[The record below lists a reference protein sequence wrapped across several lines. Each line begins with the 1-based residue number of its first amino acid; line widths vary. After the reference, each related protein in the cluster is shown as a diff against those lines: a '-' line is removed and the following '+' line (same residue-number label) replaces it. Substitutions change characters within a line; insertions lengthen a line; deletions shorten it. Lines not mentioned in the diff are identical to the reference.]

1 MASAALNNQSNTQK
15 NAPRTLIIEDDE
27 VLAAAL
33 KRRLEKFNY
42 DCYTRDNSNDALLLC
57 HQISPQIILLD
68 MHLKEE
74 NGLDLIPLLR
84 AAQPDAKIILVTGF
98 GSIATAVKAI
108 KLGADD
114 YLAKPVDTQTLL
126 KVIQDGVAEIKT
138 TNVSTIVSSQLDP
151 INANDSN
158 TLSAEQVEWEHINQ
172 VLKVNKGNV
181 SAAARQLSMHRRT
194 LQRKL
199 QKRPT
204 FNVNNK

>member
-1 MASAALNNQSNTQK
+1 MNDTNI
-15 NAPRTLIIEDDE
+15 LIIEDDE
-27 VLAAAL
+27 VLSAAL
-33 KRRLEKFNY
+33 KRRLEKFTFE
-42 DCYTRDNSNDALLLC
+42 CYISNNSNDALLLC

-68 MHLKEE
+68 MHLKQE

-84 AAQPDAKIILVTGF
+84 AAQPKTKIILITGF

-126 KVIQDGVAEIKT
+126 KVIKGEAENLHFEHNLET
-138 TNVSTIVSSQLDP
+138 DVSLTNE
-151 INANDSN
+151 SN
-158 TLSAEQVEWEHINQ
+158 TLSTDQIEWEHINQ
-172 VLKVNKGNV
+172 VLKVNEGNV

-199 QKRPT
+199 KKRPT
-204 FNVNNK
+204 FNMNIK

>member
-1 MASAALNNQSNTQK
+1 MKSIK
-15 NAPRTLIIEDDE
+15 VLIIEDDE
-27 VLAAAL
+27 VLSSAL

-42 DCYTRDNSNDALLLC
+42 QCYISDNSNDALLLC
-57 HQISPQIILLD
+57 HKVSPQVILLD
-68 MHLKEE
+68 MHLKQE
-74 NGLDLIPLLR
+74 NGLDLILLLR
-84 AAQPDAKIILVTGF
+84 AAQPQTKIILITGF

-126 KVIQDGVAEIKT
+126 KVIKGEPEHVPCGSLE
-138 TNVSTIVSSQLDP
+138 SSLALSGSP
-151 INANDSN
+151 IENNESN

-172 VLKVNKGNV
+172 VLKVNDGNI

-204 FNVNNK
+204 FHINKK